1 MNDLF
6 THVSAPLPQSPEPN
20 WPAQSPDNKPPYGWH
35 DLLQGKTSAQRKEYP
50 VKTGFM
56 DYFRDAVFRVA
67 NVSYVGNQQ
76 HNPGQPTHWAR
87 GKSADHGDCLARHML
102 CNDDEEHMAQAA
114 WRAMA
119 DLQIFLENKYGI
131 KPPPGAHNVS

>member
-1 MNDLF
+1 MALGFVGPRDYSF
-6 THVSAPLPQSPEPN
+6 PKSPEPVLSLQTSKGEL
-20 WPAQSPDNKPPYGWH
+20 AH
-35 DLLQGKTSAQRKEYP
+35 DLLQGMSSATRKEYP

-56 DYFRDAVFRVA
+56 DYFRDAIFRVA

-76 HNPGQPTHWAR
+76 HNAGQPTHWAR

-102 CNDDEEHMAQAA
+102 CNDDEEHMAQTA

-119 DLQIFLENKYGI
+119 DLQMFLEKKYSI
-131 KPPPGAHNVS
+131 NPPPGAR